1 MAKTRRI
8 KSSEIDFG
16 VNSLPKNRTSLFFS
30 LFKRRFL
37 LFFGLSLLS
46 ILFIGPAVV
55 FETISRVSIF
65 SAASIEKLNITQVV
79 SYILFSSL
87 ISLALNFI
95 LCMGFSGLVHILQNL
110 AHEKIVF
117 VSDFFKGIKEN
128 ILLSIFFA
136 ILLTLGYSVYKL
148 NYVFSINNAQFDI
161 LKSVGFGF
169 SILLLL
175 TIIIMGFVSFIQN
188 TVYKL
193 NFRSLLANSF
203 NFYLKGLLIYAL
215 ITIVSFFYIF
225 AIIFGSV
232 IVDAIL
238 GLLLIVLSPEITLVF
253 VLYTDSKLDK
263 FINKEHYPELVDI
276 GINRVIKK

>member
-8 KSSEIDFG
+8 KSSEVDFG

-30 LFKRRFL
+30 LLKRRFL

-46 ILFIGPAVV
+46 ILFIGPAIV

-65 SAASIEKLNITQVV
+65 SDASIENLNITQVV

-87 ISLALNFI
+87 ISLALNFV

-128 ILLSIFFA
+128 ILLSIFFT
-136 ILLTLGYSVYKL
+136 IFLTLGYSVYKL
-148 NYVFSINNAQFDI
+148 NYVFSIDNAQFNM

-193 NFRSLLANSF
+193 NFRSLLTNSF

-232 IVDAIL
+232 IVDGIL
-238 GLLLIVLSPEITLVF
+238 GFLLIILSPEITLVF